1 MKSGFLGWLTLL
13 FIYLKL
19 TNQVA
24 WGWWAVA
31 SPMLLWFAWVYVVY
45 WADERVKQREL
56 GDME

>member
-19 TNQVA
+19 TDQVT

-31 SPMLLWFAWVYVVY
+31 SPMLLWLAYGWLAL
-45 WADERVKQREL
+45 WANERTQQREL